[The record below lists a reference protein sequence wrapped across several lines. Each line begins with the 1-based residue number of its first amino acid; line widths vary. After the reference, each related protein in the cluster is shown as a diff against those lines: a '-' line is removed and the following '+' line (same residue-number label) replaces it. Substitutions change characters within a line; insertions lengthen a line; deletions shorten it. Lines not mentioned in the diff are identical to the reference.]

1 MNRNEFRGYIKLP
14 TFKMS
19 FETNSQP
26 SATDPSFAMSV
37 GTFIA
42 RSSQGLP
49 VPQYSEVSLQYG
61 GTLEE
66 LSVLDS
72 NHIDKFDIMLE
83 SRKENKK
90 LSSKL
95 KKLEK
100 DEKQKN

>member
-1 MNRNEFRGYIKLP
+1 MNRSEFRGYIKLP

-19 FETNSQP
+19 FEKNSQP

-37 GTFIA
+37 GTFIS
-42 RSSQGLP
+42 RSSQGLS
-49 VPQYSEVSLQYG
+49 VPQYSEVSSQYG
-61 GTLEE
+61 GTIDE

-72 NHIDKFDIMLE
+72 QHIDKFDIMLA
-83 SRKENKK
+83 SRMENKK

-100 DEKQKN
+100 DEKQKD